1 MEIDV
6 NDLESNEQIRGTRTN
21 RSENL
26 GRGSL
31 KQIIIIYLR
40 AQIIFLP
47 SFGSNTFSIPA
58 NNNAIIIIFFVTKNL
73 SNIIFNFIAKFTIAY
88 FTFKLL
94 SNKKFSNW
102 LSRTVIFRNPRL
114 QNPPNKA
121 VPRMTKIS
129 FSLPSILNHFVCWT
143 LTSLN
148 YFKVTDPSEIG
159 FRNHKLS

>member
-6 NDLESNEQIRGTRTN
+6 HDLESNEQIRGTRTN

-88 FTFKLL
+88 FTFKIAFKLKVFKL
-94 SNKKFSNW
+94 TIPNGNFSKFETPKS
-102 LSRTVIFRNPRL
+102 
-114 QNPPNKA
+114 A
-121 VPRMTKIS
+121 
-129 FSLPSILNHFVCWT
+129 
-143 LTSLN
+143 
-148 YFKVTDPSEIG
+148 E
-159 FRNHKLS
+159 